1 MFKLILGDSPMLFN
15 LPSKK
20 LTRLASLISL
30 SVALVLVGIKI
41 WAWLL
46 TGSIS
51 MLTSAAD
58 GLVDVMASIVTLA
71 GVYYAQR
78 PADKG
83 HRYGHGKAEAVAA
96 FVQALLL
103 AGVGLVLGIESVG
116 RLIHPQPLSQQGLG
130 IWVIVGS
137 TFCAGVLVTMQTF
150 VVKRTGS
157 TAIAA
162 DRAHYVTDIAVNI
175 AVLAALV
182 LDGLFGWARSDAAGA
197 LGISC
202 YMLWNARGM
211 VLSALIQLLDQEL
224 DVKDRRRIR
233 AAALSCEGVQGVHDI
248 RTRNGG
254 DRVFVELHVEVDGQL
269 TVDVGHEIGD
279 AAEAAVRKLFPAA
292 EVSAHL
298 EPAGIDDERLDNLV
312 K

>member
-1 MFKLILGDSPMLFN
+1 M
-15 LPSKK
+15 
-20 LTRLASLISL
+20 
-30 SVALVLVGIKI
+30 
-41 WAWLL
+41 
-46 TGSIS
+46 
-51 MLTSAAD
+51 
-58 GLVDVMASIVTLA
+58 
-71 GVYYAQR
+71 
-78 PADKG
+78 
-83 HRYGHGKAEAVAA
+83 
-96 FVQALLL
+96 
-103 AGVGLVLGIESVG
+103 GIESAG
-116 RLIHPQPLSQQGLG
+116 RLFHPQPLSQQHLG
-130 IWVIVGS
+130 IWVIIGS
-137 TFCAGVLVTMQTF
+137 TICASVLVALQTY
-150 VVKRTGS
+150 VVRKTGS

-162 DRAHYVTDIAVNI
+162 DRAHYVTDIAVNV

-182 LDGLFGWARSDAAGA
+182 LDGLFGWTRSDAAGA

-224 DVKDRRRIR
+224 DMRDRRRIR
-233 AAALSCEGVQGVHDI
+233 AAALGCEGVRGVHDI